1 MGVIGVD
8 VDDGQRHHEDPE
20 HLKDPEGQELAKVL
34 PHAIKP
40 AVRFKPNNAIEEE

>member
-1 MGVIGVD
+1 MGVVGVD

-34 PHAIKP
+34 SHAIEP
-40 AVRFKPNNAIEEE
+40 AVRFESHNAIEEE